1 MSAEYDICVYEHK
14 NNVKKACL
22 WLTKNVKIPFEYV
35 PDYWS
40 EELLMSFVNCHDDT
54 KFDPAEYDAYDQYFY
69 GKYSESEAAKREFD
83 RAWLHHLRNNSHHWQ
98 HWVLINDDD
107 GIKAL
112 DMDLYS
118 VIEMVSDWLS
128 FAVKK
133 NDIYEFLK
141 WYDVHKDKMILSEK
155 TRKLVELIVHKIQN
169 LADAGRTFE
178 E

>member
-1 MSAEYDICVYEHK
+1 MHK
-14 NNVKKACL
+14 NK
-22 WLTKNVKIPFEYV
+22 
-35 PDYWS
+35 
-40 EELLMSFVNCHDDT
+40 
-54 KFDPAEYDAYDQYFY
+54 
-69 GKYSESEAAKREFD
+69 
-83 RAWLHHLRNNSHHWQ
+83 HHWQ
-98 HWVLINDDD
+98 HWVLINDD

-118 VIEMVSDWLS
+118 IIEMVSDWLS

-141 WYDVHKDKMILSEK
+141 WYDAHKDKMILSEK